1 MTCPYYALA
10 CFTETGN
17 VKTSVDLINKPSSE
31 ATSTR
36 IRPSE
41 QNKYYV
47 HYSLQLWHTFYM
59 RIYQGCWLVS
69 GFIND
74 WASFYDKKLSLLI
87 VWIHNYLFRV
97 IFVGVLHRQ
106 HKISDFSRNQ
116 ISCEWYDLIKM
127 CFVIFFKSVV
137 KVDPHIT
144 MSFDSIW
151 LFAFCHGGHGRMK
164 TEDIVNKE
172 CLS

>member
-1 MTCPYYALA
+1 MNCLPGRWHIPT
-10 CFTETGN
+10 T
-17 VKTSVDLINKPSSE
+17 
-31 ATSTR
+31 
-36 IRPSE
+36 
-41 QNKYYV
+41 
-47 HYSLQLWHTFYM
+47 LQLLHRDWWHQNFCRPHQQTIFWSNLHMYTPFRTKQILCALFFAAVTYM

-116 ISCEWYDLIKM
+116 ISCEWNDLIKM
-127 CFVIFFKSVV
+127 CFVIFS
-137 KVDPHIT
+137 KVLWKWIHI
-144 MSFDSIW
+144 
-151 LFAFCHGGHGRMK
+151 
-164 TEDIVNKE
+164 
-172 CLS
+172 